1 MGKTLKNK
9 GQSFIYGAT
18 IMVVSTAIVKV
29 LGAVFRIPL
38 TWLIGEDGMGFY
50 STAYDLYLPIYALAM
65 AGLPIAVS
73 RLTAE
78 FVQKNRY
85 NDVRKTLSV
94 AKKAFLV
101 TGITGFLLMM
111 LISYPFILLTKNSG
125 AFPGMLMIAP
135 SVLFCCIMSS
145 YRGYYEGLRN
155 MYPTA
160 VSTIIEGLGKLILG
174 YGFAYGVILYYG
186 ELNQESASYAAA
198 AALLGITL
206 GTALSALFL
215 IIRHKKPGDGITAE
229 MLAESP
235 LSESGKSI
243 LKSLILIGIPVVLG
257 SLVTNIASLIDVTM
271 VQSQL
276 SSAVENSPQV
286 FRELYSEYLEDRT
299 NAEIPNFLYGVYKGY
314 AFTLY
319 NLVPTITSVIGVSA
333 LPVLAM
339 AWTKKDDNEIK
350 KNIESMV
357 KVTGIVALP
366 CGAGLMALA
375 YPILDLLYDTNSIDI
390 SAKIL
395 FILGATAVFAGIMS
409 PLNNML
415 QAIGKQ
421 WVPVRNIAVGA
432 TIKIV
437 VNYIL
442 VGIPEINIIGA
453 PIGTLCCYVYIAL
466 ANMICI
472 LKYSKV
478 KPKVFGV
485 LLKPAVAAILCAVA
499 AYFANLLLVNVISEK
514 IAVVIAILV
523 AVIVY
528 LAFLIILRAFTEDD
542 VLSFPKGEKL
552 LLLFKK
558 AKILP

>member
-1 MGKTLKNK
+1 
-9 GQSFIYGAT
+9 
-18 IMVVSTAIVKV
+18 
-29 LGAVFRIPL
+29 
-38 TWLIGEDGMGFY
+38 
-50 STAYDLYLPIYALAM
+50 
-65 AGLPIAVS
+65 
-73 RLTAE
+73 
-78 FVQKNRY
+78 
-85 NDVRKTLSV
+85 
-94 AKKAFLV
+94 
-101 TGITGFLLMM
+101 
-111 LISYPFILLTKNSG
+111 
-125 AFPGMLMIAP
+125 
-135 SVLFCCIMSS
+135 
-145 YRGYYEGLRN
+145 
-155 MYPTA
+155 
-160 VSTIIEGLGKLILG
+160 
-174 YGFAYGVILYYG
+174 
-186 ELNQESASYAAA
+186 
-198 AALLGITL
+198 
-206 GTALSALFL
+206 
-215 IIRHKKPGDGITAE
+215 
-229 MLAESP
+229 
-235 LSESGKSI
+235 
-243 LKSLILIGIPVVLG
+243 
-257 SLVTNIASLIDVTM
+257 M

-276 SSAVENSPQV
+276 NSAVENSPQV

-499 AYFANLLLVNVISEK
+499 AYFANRLLVNVISEK